1 MVQFGTTKRY
11 LTIIKYTKRPAKWQ
25 QSVVN
30 ISDGGT
36 VQIVLPTGTNVVAG
50 NYKVKARF
58 FDTNN
63 REQNEITYSIN
74 STGLMTIYLPIPDTG
89 AVAFSGK
96 IFFTQRN

>member
-1 MVQFGTTKRY
+1 MVDFGSNIKAVT
-11 LTIIKYTKRPAKWQ
+11 LIKYTKRPAKWQ
-25 QSVVN
+25 QSVSG
-30 ISDGGT
+30 ITDGGT

-50 NYKVKARF
+50 NFKVKARF